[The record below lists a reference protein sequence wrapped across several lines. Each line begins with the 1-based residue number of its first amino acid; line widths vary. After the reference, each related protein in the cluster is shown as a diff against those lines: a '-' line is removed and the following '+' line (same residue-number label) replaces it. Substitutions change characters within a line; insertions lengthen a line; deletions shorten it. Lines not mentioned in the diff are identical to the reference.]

1 MAAKP
6 DITQQRLLPWDE
18 YRERPPAEALASIY
32 NRVAAT
38 SQQMCAWYWRSIR
51 TKRWTSLGA
60 RGVAFGLLVVGT
72 VLPLVAALQPKV
84 EDRLLFTQ
92 SAVAVLVGAGLALMA
107 DRVFGWSSGWMRY
120 ITTVMT
126 MENLT
131 RAFELAWGRHLVALP
146 GPPAADDVKALFD
159 LAKGLEE
166 ELLKL
171 QAEETTKWVV
181 EFNSGLALLESAIKS
196 QRDEVD
202 RKLDTIRTTLAER
215 SAATQAEQQA
225 RQPGALEVTLR
236 HAGAPRPVRIALDG
250 EAEAEFLG
258 RAWTR
263 LALPPGVHVLRV
275 RGSAAGAPV
284 TERLVD
290 VPAAGVVRL
299 EIEAD

>member
-18 YRERPPAEALASIY
+18 YRQRPPDEALASIY
-32 NRVAAT
+32 GRVGDA
-38 SQQMCAWYWRSIR
+38 SRHMCAWYWRSIR
-51 TKRWTSLGA
+51 TKRWTSLSA
-60 RGVAFGLLVVGT
+60 RGVAFTLLAGGT
-72 VLPLVAALQPKV
+72 VLPLAAALQ
-84 EDRLLFTQ
+84 E
-92 SAVAVLVGAGLALMA
+92 AVALRLAYTQIAVALLALAGLALMA

-120 ITTVMT
+120 MTTVMT

-131 RAFELAWGRHLVALP
+131 SAFELAWGRYLVALE
-146 GPPAADDVKALFD
+146 GPPAAADVKTLFD

-202 RKLDTIRTTLAER
+202 HKLDTIRTQLAER
-215 SAATQAEQQA
+215 AAANAEQQA

-236 HAGAPRPVRIALDG
+236 HAGAPKPVRISLDG
-250 EAEAEFLG
+250 EAESEFIG

-263 LALPPGVHVLRV
+263 VALSPGMHVLRV
-275 RGSAAGAPV
+275 RGGAAGALV

-290 VPAAGVVRL
+290 VPAGGAVRL
-299 EIEAD
+299 EVEAD